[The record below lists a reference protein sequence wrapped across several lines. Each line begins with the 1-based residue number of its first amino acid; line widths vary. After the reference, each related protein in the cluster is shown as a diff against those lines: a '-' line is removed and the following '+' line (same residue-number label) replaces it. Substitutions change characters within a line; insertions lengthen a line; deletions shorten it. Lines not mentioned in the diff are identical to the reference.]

1 MKSLIRKCKRCGI
14 YTMKSVCD
22 ICGEE
27 TVMAIPPR
35 YSPVDRF
42 QKYRLK
48 EKGELIG
55 KNNTE

>member
-1 MKSLIRKCKRCGI
+1 
-14 YTMKSVCD
+14 MKSVCD